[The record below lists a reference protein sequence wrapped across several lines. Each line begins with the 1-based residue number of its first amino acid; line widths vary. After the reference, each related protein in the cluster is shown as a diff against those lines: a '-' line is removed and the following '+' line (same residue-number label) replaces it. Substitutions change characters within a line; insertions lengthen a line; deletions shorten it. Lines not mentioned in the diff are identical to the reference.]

1 MPELESIVVGSHRR
15 TGGGSFRL
23 LRLLLVG
30 RIQRTEDSAFYFE
43 DVVDFER
50 TVVQFVLL
58 IPANSFTLLFSS
70 SSKLQFRSLPHL
82 LLLSSGGQASGGVD
96 SIRSGSAAVVTG

>member
-1 MPELESIVVGSHRR
+1 
-15 TGGGSFRL
+15 
-23 LRLLLVG
+23 
-30 RIQRTEDSAFYFE
+30 
-43 DVVDFER
+43 
-50 TVVQFVLL
+50 LL